1 MLPKL
6 IFMRHPLRTLT
17 LLAVLLAVA
26 AGTSSLAA
34 DEKAGAAPKPAKGDK
49 AEKTDKAAPESL
61 LKKGMSVSEV
71 KKIMGEPEEIQPMKV
86 DAALGKAE
94 IWTYKREAGVTTS
107 YVQIGNKVVTITVKG
122 ADGVDRQVP
131 VSIEPELRMQRTY
144 MTDLIQV
151 LMFNDHYAEKQV
163 TTQSRRE
170 FP

>member
-6 IFMRHPLRTLT
+6 IFMRHPPWTLT
-17 LLAVLLAVA
+17 LLAALLAVA
-26 AGTSSLAA
+26 AGTSARAA
-34 DEKAGAAPKPAKGDK
+34 DEKTGAAPKPAK
-49 AEKTDKAAPESL
+49 AEKTDKTAPESL

-94 IWTYKREAGVTTS
+94 IWTYKREVGVATAF
-107 YVQIGNKVVTITVKG
+107 VQIGNKVVTITVKG

-131 VSIEPELRMQRTY
+131 VSIEPELRMQRTF
-144 MTDLIQV
+144 TVEVIQV
-151 LMFNDHYAEKQV
+151 LMFKDHYAEKQV

>member
-6 IFMRHPLRTLT
+6 IFMRYQPWALT
-17 LLAVLLAVA
+17 LLAALLAVA
-26 AGTSSLAA
+26 AGTSARAA
-34 DEKAGAAPKPAKGDK
+34 DEKAGAAPKSPKPA
-49 AEKTDKAAPESL
+49 KAAPESL
-61 LKKGMSVSEV
+61 LKKGMSVDEV
-71 KKIMGEPEEIQPMKV
+71 KKIMGQPEEIQPMKV

-94 IWTYKREAGVTTS
+94 IWTYKREAGVTTA

-131 VSIEPELRMQRTY
+131 VSIEPELRMQRTF
-144 MTDLIQV
+144 TVEVIQV

-163 TTQSRRE
+163 TSQSRRE